1 MQELFNDD
9 NVDESLKSM
18 IDDDDYDDELIDSD
32 DDIDSIDEFNNSVS
46 VTINT
51 VDVNNV
57 HCDSQHKTLQQNE
70 NSLDVFVESEFEN
83 EEDDKQLNKAWEY
96 KQGNAHNE
104 TESEYNIFKTYLRLG
119 SGRSFPYILKL
130 FNLRKG
136 TLSRICTNNNW
147 KYRTKLYD
155 LETLAIE
162 HRDIDKEAM
171 QLHQNKLN
179 QYRQQ
184 QEFIARLASDA
195 AARLLVINT
204 KRIDKLM
211 TSDEIVTIDELIGL
225 SGVAQRMANLGKEL
239 GSQALGVDA
248 LLEAMEDIED

>member
-1 MQELFNDD
+1 
-9 NVDESLKSM
+9 
-18 IDDDDYDDELIDSD
+18 
-32 DDIDSIDEFNNSVS
+32 
-46 VTINT
+46 
-51 VDVNNV
+51 
-57 HCDSQHKTLQQNE
+57 
-70 NSLDVFVESEFEN
+70 
-83 EEDDKQLNKAWEY
+83 
-96 KQGNAHNE
+96 
-104 TESEYNIFKTYLRLG
+104 
-119 SGRSFPYILKL
+119 
-130 FNLRKG
+130 
-136 TLSRICTNNNW
+136 
-147 KYRTKLYD
+147 
-155 LETLAIE
+155 
-162 HRDIDKEAM
+162 M